1 MFLGER
7 RPNFQAPFFRSSP
20 SLSTVRLPA
29 GHDTTKQGVSSLKA
43 APQREVRMAKRIL
56 AVDDEPHIVRLL
68 QIHFTALGYEVLPA
82 HDGEAA
88 LRQVAEAV
96 PDLILLDVTMPKM
109 DGFAVLRRLKADPE
123 GARIPVIMLTAR
135 GQFRD
140 MAEGYGQGAEW
151 YFHK

>member
-1 MFLGER
+1 
-7 RPNFQAPFFRSSP
+7 
-20 SLSTVRLPA
+20 
-29 GHDTTKQGVSSLKA
+29 
-43 APQREVRMAKRIL
+43 MAKRIL

-68 QIHFTALGYEVLPA
+68 QIHFTALGYEVVPA

-88 LRQVAEAV
+88 LRQVAEAA

-151 YFHK
+151 YFHKPFDMQELEKFVARVIGPAAPAAGPTAATDGATPSEDEEPEPAIG